1 MNTLIYLILFFVVIG
16 LLLFGAYETLPKIM
30 KLNKAVNKE
39 TQALVANDK
48 TQLNQ
53 IKLSQR
59 KQFLMMSQI
68 AVLAIVITIF
78 IFSIIFPEMANSYVL
93 IIMFIV
99 EAFYI
104 YSALQLPTIEK
115 KLTTLSKEV
124 THKKLQVVR
133 LTFFS
138 AVGFFVAVDVL
149 LLIVQLLY
157 SQNFRLL

>member
-30 KLNKAVNKE
+30 KLNKAVNKGIQE
-39 TQALVANDK
+39 LVANDK

-115 KLTTLSKEV
+115 KLNTLSKEV